1 MQQEVR
7 RLHIVE
13 IPADLEKELPLGVG
27 PGCVSGLSW
36 AGAEPGTWQF
46 PELSSPAH
54 PKEAMAP
61 MPSLIINSKF
71 TGLECTGPGEQSGS
85 PGAKRKMALEKGLR
99 FILFFIFL
107 AALDLRCS
115 AQASTIVGRR
125 ASLVVARG
133 L

>member
-1 MQQEVR
+1 
-7 RLHIVE
+7 
-13 IPADLEKELPLGVG
+13 
-27 PGCVSGLSW
+27 
-36 AGAEPGTWQF
+36 
-46 PELSSPAH
+46 
-54 PKEAMAP
+54 
-61 MPSLIINSKF
+61 
-71 TGLECTGPGEQSGS
+71 
-85 PGAKRKMALEKGLR
+85 MALEKGLR